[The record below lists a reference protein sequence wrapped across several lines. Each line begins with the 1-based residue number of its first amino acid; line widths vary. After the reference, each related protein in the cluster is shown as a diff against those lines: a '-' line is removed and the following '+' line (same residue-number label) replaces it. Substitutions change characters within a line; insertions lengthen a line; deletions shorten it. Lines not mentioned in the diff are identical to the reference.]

1 MSHQPVVLIIRD
13 GWGRNPQGAEAAS
26 KTGDATVLADTP
38 FTDQLLATSPHSLLG
53 ASGEDVGL
61 PDGQM
66 GNSEVGHLNLG
77 AGRVVYQDL
86 CRISNAINDGSFA
99 ANPVITEAFAK
110 AKERRLHLL
119 GLVSDGGV
127 HSHIDHLV
135 GIIKLAA
142 RNGVKDIMIHAIT
155 DGRDTDPKSG
165 ETFLTRLQSAAES
178 TGARI
183 ATVVGRFYAMDRD
196 KRWERVKKGWDAIVL
211 GRGEQCTCTPA
222 QYAQKSYEAGTTDE
236 FLEPAIFCEGNQP
249 RVRDDDVVFFINF
262 RADRARELSRAFI
275 YDDFDGFDREVHPKV
290 HYITMTEYEA
300 CYPSPIVFEQEKLAN
315 IFGEVVSR
323 AGLRQLRIAETEKYA
338 HVTFFFNGGVE
349 TQFEGEDRI
358 LVPSP
363 RDVATYDEKPQMSVA
378 EVADKFVEAIGHY
391 DVAIMNFANPDMVGH
406 TGYLKAGIA
415 ACEAVD
421 KALEKCVKRI
431 LELGGRCLICAD
443 HGNCEQMINPD
454 GTPNTAHTTNLVDLI
469 YCGPDQNDVKLEN
482 GKLADLSPTLLA
494 LLGIEQPAEMTGH
507 SLIKR

>member
-13 GWGRNPQGAEAAS
+13 GWGRNPQGSEAAQ
-26 KTGDATVLADTP
+26 KTGDATVLAATP
-38 FTDQLLATSPHSLLG
+38 YTDHLLATCPHSLLG
-53 ASGEDVGL
+53 ASGQEVGL

-86 CRISNAINDGSFA
+86 CRISNAIQDGTFA

-110 AKERRLHLL
+110 AKDHRLHLL
-119 GLVSDGGV
+119 GLISDGGV
-127 HSHIDHLV
+127 HSHIDHLL

-142 RNGVKDIMIHAIT
+142 QSGVKDIMIHAIT

-165 ETFLTRLQSAAES
+165 ETFLTRLQEAADGV
-178 TGARI
+178 GARI

-196 KRWERVKKGWDAIVL
+196 KRWERVKKGWDSIVL
-211 GRGEQCTCTPA
+211 GRGELCTCTPA
-222 QYAQKSYEAGTTDE
+222 QYAKKSYESGTTDE
-236 FLEPAIFCEGNQP
+236 FLEPAVFCEANQP
-249 RVRDDDVVFFINF
+249 RVHDGDVVFFINF

-300 CYPSPIVFEQEKLAN
+300 CYPSPVVFEQEKLAN

-363 RDVATYDEKPQMSVA
+363 REVATYDEKPQMSVA
-378 EVADKFVEAIGHY
+378 EVADKFVEAIGNY

-406 TGYLKAGIA
+406 TGVLQAGIA

-431 LELGGRCLICAD
+431 VELGGRCLICAD

-454 GTPNTAHTTNLVDLI
+454 GSPNTAHTTNLVDLI
-469 YCGPDQNDVKLEN
+469 YCGPDQDSVKLEN

-494 LLGIEQPAEMTGH
+494 MLGIPQPVEMTGH
-507 SLIKR
+507 SLLKR

>member
-13 GWGRNPQGAEAAS
+13 GWGRNPQGPEAAQ
-26 KTGDATVLADTP
+26 KTGDATVLAATP
-38 FTDQLLATSPHSLLG
+38 FTDHLLATSPHSLLG
-53 ASGEDVGL
+53 ASGQEVGL

-86 CRISNAINDGSFA
+86 CRISNAIQDGSFA
-99 ANPVITEAFAK
+99 TNPVIAEAFAK
-110 AKERRLHLL
+110 AKGHRLHLL
-119 GLVSDGGV
+119 GLISDGGV
-127 HSHIDHLV
+127 HSHIDHLI
-135 GIIKLAA
+135 GIIQLAA
-142 RNGVKDIMIHAIT
+142 QSGVKDIMIHAIT

-165 ETFLTRLQSAAES
+165 EKFLTQLQEAAVGV
-178 TGARI
+178 GARI

-211 GRGEQCTCTPA
+211 GRGEQCSCTPA
-222 QYAQKSYEAGTTDE
+222 QYAKKSYESGTTDE
-236 FLEPAIFCEGNQP
+236 FLEPAIFCEGDQP
-249 RVRDDDVVFFINF
+249 RVHDGDVVFFINF

-275 YDDFDGFDREVHPKV
+275 YDDFDGFEREVHPAV

-300 CYPSPIVFEQEKLAN
+300 CYPSPVVFEQEKLAN

-363 RDVATYDEKPQMSVA
+363 REVATYDEKPQMSVT
-378 EVADKFVEAIGHY
+378 EVADKFVDAIGNY

-406 TGYLKAGIA
+406 TGVLQAGIA

-431 LELGGRCLICAD
+431 LELGGCCLICAD

-454 GTPNTAHTTNLVDLI
+454 GSPNTAHTTNLVDLI
-469 YCGPDQNDVKLEN
+469 YCGLDQDSIRLEN

-494 LLGIEQPAEMTGH
+494 LLGIPQPAEMTGH
-507 SLIKR
+507 SLVKR

>member
-13 GWGRNPQGAEAAS
+13 GWGRNPKGPEAAQ
-26 KTGDATVLADTP
+26 KTGDATVLAATP
-38 FTDQLLATSPHSLLG
+38 FTDHLLATCPHSLLG
-53 ASGEDVGL
+53 ASGQEVGL

-86 CRISNAINDGSFA
+86 CRISNAIQDGSFA

-110 AKERRLHLL
+110 AKDHRLHLL
-119 GLVSDGGV
+119 GLISDGGV
-127 HSHIDHLV
+127 HSHIDHLI

-142 RNGVKDIMIHAIT
+142 QSGVKDIMIHAIT

-165 ETFLTRLQSAAES
+165 EMFLTRLQDAADS
-178 TGARI
+178 VGARI

-196 KRWERVKKGWDAIVL
+196 
-211 GRGEQCTCTPA
+211 
-222 QYAQKSYEAGTTDE
+222 TTDE
-236 FLEPAIFCEGNQP
+236 FLEPAIFCEGNQL
-249 RVRDDDVVFFINF
+249 RVHDGDVVFFINF
-262 RADRARELSRAFI
+262 RADRAREISRAFI
-275 YDDFDGFDREVHPKV
+275 YDDFDGFDREVQPKV

-300 CYPSPIVFEQEKLAN
+300 CYPSPVVFEQEKLAN

-363 RDVATYDEKPQMSVA
+363 REVATYDEKPQMSVG
-378 EVADKFVEAIGHY
+378 EVADKFVEAIGNY

-406 TGYLKAGIA
+406 TGVLQAGIA

-469 YCGPDQNDVKLEN
+469 YCGPDQDGVKLEN

-494 LLGIEQPAEMTGH
+494 LLGIPQPAEMTGH
-507 SLIKR
+507 SLVRC